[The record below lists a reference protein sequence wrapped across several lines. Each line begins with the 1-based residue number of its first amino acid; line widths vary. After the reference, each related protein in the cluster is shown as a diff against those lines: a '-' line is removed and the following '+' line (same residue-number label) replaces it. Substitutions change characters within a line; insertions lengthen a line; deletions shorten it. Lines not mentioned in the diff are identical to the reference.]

1 MKVLSSIRC
10 NHHCL
15 WLLLLAI
22 AVVTGCGPSRPETAE
37 VSGRVTFQGKPV
49 PEGRILFWPPSGRPA
64 MAEIKSDGTYELTT
78 FDAEDGAVIGTH
90 RVTIKATRTV
100 FRNNDPS
107 KAVVEWLV
115 PQNYENID
123 KSPLTAEVSPGKNTI
138 NFDLTK

>member
-1 MKVLSSIRC
+1 
-10 NHHCL
+10 
-15 WLLLLAI
+15 
-22 AVVTGCGPSRPETAE
+22 
-37 VSGRVTFQGKPV
+37 
-49 PEGRILFWPPSGRPA
+49 

-78 FDAEDGAVIGTH
+78 FDAGDGAVIGTH